1 MKPTTLF
8 AAAVLFFLSFA
19 ALAQD
24 QSEPDSLYRRRGAA
38 RTAEAPE
45 APGTKP
51 NWMERITLGGNF
63 GLSFGNYTY
72 VNLSPLVGYRFT
84 DKFTAGG
91 GFTYIYNRWRIPG
104 YQAVSN
110 NIYGGRVMAQYA
122 IIPRIA
128 PTFEY
133 EALNVPYP
141 DYNDV
146 GNIVEARRWI
156 GNPMI
161 GATVLFP
168 IGRKSNFGLTA
179 LYNIN
184 YNTNRAYS
192 PYGSPWVIR
201 AGFML

>member
-1 MKPTTLF
+1 MKSTTLF
-8 AAAVLFFLSFA
+8 TAAILFFLSFT

-24 QSEPDSLYRRRGAA
+24 QSESDSLFRRRE
-38 RTAEAPE
+38 AEGPKE
-45 APGTKP
+45 

-72 VNLSPLVGYRFT
+72 VNLSPLVGYRIT
-84 DKFTAGG
+84 DRFTAGG
-91 GFTYIYNRWRIPG
+91 GITYIYSRVKYPG
-104 YQAVSN
+104 LQSFSN
-110 NIYGGRVMAQYA
+110 SIYGGRVMAQYA
-122 IIPRIA
+122 IIPRLA

-133 EALNVPYP
+133 EALNVV
-141 DYNDV
+141 DYMDAS
-146 GNIVEARRWI
+146 GREARRWI

-179 LYNIN
+179 LYNLN
-184 YNTNRAYS
+184 YTTNQIYS

-201 AGFML
+201 MGVML

>member
-1 MKPTTLF
+1 MKPIKLF
-8 AAAVLFFLSFA
+8 AAVVLFLLSFA
-19 ALAQD
+19 AMAQD

-38 RTAEAPE
+38 ET
-45 APGTKP
+45 PGTKP

-72 VNLSPLVGYRFT
+72 VNLSPLLGYRFT
-84 DKFTAGG
+84 DRFTAGG
-91 GFTYIYNRWRIPG
+91 GVTYIYSRVRIPG
-104 YQAVSN
+104 FQAYSSS
-110 NIYGGRVMAQYA
+110 IYGGRVMAQYA

-128 PTFEY
+128 PTVEY
-133 EALNVPYP
+133 EALNVGYL

-146 GNIVEARRWI
+146 GEVVSARRWI

-179 LYNIN
+179 LYNLN
-184 YNTNRAYS
+184 YTTNQIYS

-201 AGFML
+201 MGFML